1 MSFILNFYLVLTKRQ
16 ALAKWISD
24 ITKSDK
30 NIDLIESS
38 VKFYD
43 SHLFFVNGKYHNDKG
58 LGRLPEKF
66 KEKVRKEIW
75 SISRQ
80 TSGMNIH
87 FSTNSTLIFVKWK
100 LGMNVVKPN
109 MSRIGSG
116 GVDLYCKKNGT
127 WQFVN
132 AIGPNPD
139 GETCKSIISDMDT
152 GFKEFMINF
161 PLFDEVLDFEIGIHK
176 TAEIKKYLPTKKKA
190 IVFYGTSIT
199 QGSSA
204 SRPGMAYP
212 SIVSRALNTPVYNLG
227 FDGNGKFEI
236 EFSDI
241 LSETNSKLFVIDCVT
256 NSHPELI
263 RTKAL
268 PLILKLHQKNPT
280 VPILLIETITREN
293 TYLDRKDSIFD
304 DGYRYIKAQNK
315 MLSLVFDQAKQ
326 MGIQNIF
333 YIKGEGLIGYDHEGT
348 IDGTHLN
355 DIGSMRY
362 AKEVQEIITKIL
374 YYHN

>member
-1 MSFILNFYLVLTKRQ
+1 MKKNKIFWMVICVSLILNFYMVLTQRQ
-16 ALAKWISD
+16 AIAHWIAD
-24 ITKSDK
+24 ITKKDK
-30 NIDLIESS
+30 NTDLIESS

-43 SHLFFVNGKYHNDKG
+43 SHLFFINGKYHNDKG
-58 LGRLPEKF
+58 LGRLPVKF

-80 TSGMNIH
+80 TSGMSIH

-100 LGMNVVKPN
+100 LGMNIVKPN

-116 GVDLYCKKNGT
+116 GVDLYCKTNGT

-161 PLFDEVLDFEIGIHK
+161 PLFDDLLDFEIGIHK

-212 SIVSRALNTPVYNLG
+212 SIVSRALNTSVYNLG
-227 FDGNGKFEI
+227 FDGNGKFDSEMG
-236 EFSDI
+236 EV
-241 LSETNSKLFVIDCVT
+241 LCETNWTVIKPNCQIV
-256 NSHPELI
+256 H
-263 RTKAL
+263 A
-268 PLILKLHQKNPT
+268 
-280 VPILLIETITREN
+280 
-293 TYLDRKDSIFD
+293 
-304 DGYRYIKAQNK
+304 
-315 MLSLVFDQAKQ
+315 
-326 MGIQNIF
+326 
-333 YIKGEGLIGYDHEGT
+333 
-348 IDGTHLN
+348 
-355 DIGSMRY
+355 
-362 AKEVQEIITKIL
+362 
-374 YYHN
+374 